1 MKRLVVFLALTIF
14 YTFTQNLSAQQWSKE
29 QQEVWTTVQTYNQYG
44 EKRDIK
50 AYSDYFDDSYS
61 GWEYDYDVPEGK
73 EALVN
78 SLDFWFKNV
87 KVIYQTITPATIW
100 VKGDFAY
107 VHYYYTAV
115 RENKD
120 GKAEWVKGRWT
131 DILMKNNG
139 KWVIIGDHGGKTG
152 N

>member
-1 MKRLVVFLALTIF
+1 MLRLVILFVVIIF
-14 YTFTQNLSAQQWSKE
+14 FAFTQNISAQQWSAE
-29 QQEVWTTVQTYNQYG
+29 QQEVWKTVQTYNQYG
-44 EKRDIK
+44 QKRDIK

-78 SLDFWFKNV
+78 SLDYWFKNA
-87 KVIYQTITPATIW
+87 KIIYLNITPATIW

-107 VHYYYTAV
+107 VHYYYTSV
-115 RENKD
+115 RESKE

-131 DILMKNNG
+131 DILMKVNG